1 MRIIAGEYKGRKLK
15 SLDGQN
21 TRPTSDKIKGA
32 IFNSI
37 GPYFEDEVVLDL
49 FSGSGNLA
57 IEAVSRGAKK
67 AICVEQHPTAVK
79 IIKENIELTKER
91 EKFQVLKMKAEKAL
105 KIFSEE
111 RQTFDLI
118 FIDPPYAQQKI
129 VEQIEEMMQNDLIND
144 WGKIVCE
151 TDRSAGLPDNI
162 DGLVLR
168 KRQIYGGTEIVIYQK
183 EG

>member
-118 FIDPPYAQQKI
+118 FLDPPYAQQKI